1 MNMINHIKYAF
12 LPLVV
17 FTTGLFTSCDE
28 ELEFTADE
36 SAYLSATQINGML
49 LDATT
54 NKNNSIKDA
63 MTNNQ
68 LILYSVFLNNRKRE

>member
-1 MNMINHIKYAF
+1 MNMINRTKYAF

-54 NKNNSIKDA
+54 NKI
-63 MTNNQ
+63 TQ
-68 LILYSVFLNNRKRE
+68 